1 LLERETT
8 DGGNVRV
15 GHEESFRALLPDAPE
30 FITQRR
36 SRGKGKRRKRPK
48 EEKEAV
54 VSQTTSDF
62 N

>member
-1 LLERETT
+1 RETT

-15 GHEESFRALLPDAPE
+15 GHEESFRALLPDASE

-36 SRGKGKRRKRPK
+36 SVRGGKRPK

>member
-15 GHEESFRALLPDAPE
+15 GHEESFRALLPDAAD

-36 SRGKGKRRKRPK
+36 SVRGGKRPK

>member
-15 GHEESFRALLPDAPE
+15 GYEESFRALLPDAPE

-36 SRGKGKRRKRPK
+36 SRGGKRPK

-54 VSQTTSDF
+54 VSQKTSDF